1 MKLFNGTAILM
12 GLVLTLTIAGCS
24 SSSDSGTITPVVP
37 LDVLPGIY
45 TGTITPDGD
54 VPTDITTLITS
65 DGRFAIIPDTNEGAL
80 GTVANGVL
88 TGTIYSTSII
98 PLVATVTS
106 INAGTVSGTYV
117 ATLGPGVVETGT
129 FTLTADA
136 ALYSRGAA
144 LAKLE
149 GIWNNAGDTISWV
162 IQADGSFTATFPAP
176 CTASGNFTTI
186 DVANNEYSLS
196 VTTTNCSV
204 NDTFSGVGALGDDLA
219 ANDNRQLSFVF
230 GDTSTGSTL
239 TLIKK

>member
-37 LDVLPGIY
+37 VPVPVQPGIY

-54 VPTDITTLITS
+54 VPTNITTLITS

-88 TGTIYSTSII
+88 TGTIYSTAII

-106 INAGTVSGTYV
+106 INAGTVSGTYIV
-117 ATLGPGVVETGT
+117 TLGPGVFETGT
-129 FTLTADA
+129 FSLTADA

-144 LAKLE
+144 LAKLA
-149 GIWNNAGDTISWV
+149 GVWNNAGDDYFVGYPGRWLIHSNISCAMYR
-162 IQADGSFTATFPAP
+162 I
-176 CTASGNFTTI
+176 
-186 DVANNEYSLS
+186 
-196 VTTTNCSV
+196 
-204 NDTFSGVGALGDDLA
+204 
-219 ANDNRQLSFVF
+219 R
-230 GDTSTGSTL
+230 
-239 TLIKK
+239 

>member
-24 SSSDSGTITPVVP
+24 SSSDSGGTITPVVP

-88 TGTIYSTSII
+88 TGTIYSTAII

-117 ATLGPGVVETGT
+117 VTLGPGVFETGT
-129 FTLTADA
+129 FSLTADA

-176 CTASGNFTTI
+176 CTASGDFTTI
-186 DVANNEYSLS
+186 DAANNEYSLS

-204 NDTFSGVGALGDDLA
+204 DDTFSGVGALGDDTFT
-219 ANDNRQLSFVF
+219 DDELSFVY
-230 GDTSTGSTL
+230 GDANTGSTL
-239 TLIKK
+239 TLIKQ